1 MSWISRILYGV
12 DLDEEQ
18 ARGTALDEQLRQ
30 DAADSLASGRYDQ
43 AAYDQA
49 MQHIDQGAI
58 TDVTGSV
65 TDAFYQGMG
74 EGAANIRGTVGS
86 AISSPFKLIPWQ
98 LWLVVIV
105 GLFLYMGGG
114 SMLKGVLKK

>member
-12 DLDEEQ
+12 DLDAEQ

-30 DAADSLASGRYDQ
+30 DAAESLASGRYDQ

-49 MQHIDQGAI
+49 MQHFDEGAV

-65 TDAFYQGMG
+65 TDAFYQGLG
-74 EGAANIRGTVGS
+74 EGAVNIRGTVGS

-98 LWLVVIV
+98 LWLLAGL

-114 SMLKGVLKK
+114 SMLKGALHK